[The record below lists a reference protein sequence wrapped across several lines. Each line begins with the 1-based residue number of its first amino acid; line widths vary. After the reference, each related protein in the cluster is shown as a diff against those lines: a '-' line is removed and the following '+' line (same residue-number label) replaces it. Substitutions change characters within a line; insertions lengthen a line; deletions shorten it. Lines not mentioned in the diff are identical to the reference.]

1 MKKILFVLSLAIVG
15 ILGANNVYAN
25 NDNDNDNTLQKNAI
39 VEDCTAEPTAYVFD
53 VEYKKDGVILVS
65 VRVKNGGDGMYR
77 IKVTPKDQITGTVVE
92 GSLYTIVSKNNPTGY
107 VRFHCYS
114 GKESEAPMCRAYTF
128 NAEIVD

>member
-1 MKKILFVLSLAIVG
+1 MKKILFVLSLTIVG

-25 NDNDNDNTLQKNAI
+25 IDNNNDNTSQEKVI
-39 VEDCTAEPTAYVFD
+39 VEDCTAEPTAYVFN
-53 VEYKKDGVILVS
+53 VEYENDGAILVA

-92 GSLYTIVSKNNPTGY
+92 GSLYTTVSKDKPTGY

-114 GKESEAPMCRAYTF
+114 GKESDAPMCRAYTF